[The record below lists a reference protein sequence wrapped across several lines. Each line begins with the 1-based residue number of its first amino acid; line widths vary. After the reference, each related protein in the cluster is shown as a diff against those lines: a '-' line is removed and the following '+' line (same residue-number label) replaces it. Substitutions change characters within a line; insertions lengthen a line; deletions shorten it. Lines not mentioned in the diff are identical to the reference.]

1 MYVSVYQ
8 IVEIHFLDV
17 SWRFPFTNP
26 FSKNTIVP
34 MLLTSAM
41 NMFAF
46 KLILVIKC
54 SIIINERKKKHCHFG
69 GCYIWR
75 HLIIQSVA
83 YTIFFFTFTRS
94 VLKQIATKWITKT
107 NQRTK
112 KRKKKNR
119 KQEEIPKF
127 NRAFYF
133 FYLCLP
139 SSSERLFRFLMKQI
153 LVTPLAN

>member
-26 FSKNTIVP
+26 FSKNTIVA

-46 KLILVIKC
+46 KFILVIKC
-54 SIIINERKKKHCHFG
+54 SIIINEKKKKKHCHFG

-83 YTIFFFTFTRS
+83 YTICFFFVS
-94 VLKQIATKWITKT
+94 HLQG
-107 NQRTK
+107 
-112 KRKKKNR
+112 
-119 KQEEIPKF
+119 
-127 NRAFYF
+127 
-133 FYLCLP
+133 
-139 SSSERLFRFLMKQI
+139 RFWNK
-153 LVTPLAN
+153 

>member
-1 MYVSVYQ
+1 
-8 IVEIHFLDV
+8 
-17 SWRFPFTNP
+17 
-26 FSKNTIVP
+26 
-34 MLLTSAM
+34 MLLSSAM

-46 KLILVIKC
+46 KFILVIKC

-83 YTIFFFTFTRS
+83 YTIFFLFHIYKVGFE
-94 VLKQIATKWITKT
+94 T
-107 NQRTK
+107 NSNKMDNENQSKNQK
-112 KRKKKNR
+112 KKEKKKNR